1 MNKKTLKV
9 APTLKRLTED
19 AIEGGEKQGGGS
31 DPKHEQKKKR
41 LSVDVPSS
49 THRRFKTVCSAT
61 NRKMA
66 GEIQKFIERRTEE
79 LEAEV
84 GISPMKQRH

>member
-1 MNKKTLKV
+1 MNKKTVKV
-9 APTLKRLTED
+9 APTPKGLTED
-19 AIEGGEKQGGGS
+19 VIEANEKRGVGH
-31 DPKHEQKKKR
+31 DPRHEPRKR
-41 LSVDVPSS
+41 LSVDVPAS

-66 GEIQKFIERRTEE
+66 DEIQKFIESRTQE

-84 GISPMKQRH
+84 GISLMNKRR